1 MSNDGMADANIDGSA
16 DAGTAAELPAQR
28 IERLERQLRQAR
40 ADLEDFTRAVSHDL
54 RAPLRHLGAFANIL
68 REDLPEPQRSQVLP
82 HLDRISE
89 AARLMGLQI
98 DGLAR
103 LARTGQGHFE
113 PMPLDVGEL
122 AQAAFATLRHKP
134 GPDTADGP
142 NPRDALL
149 QLAPDMPPVM
159 ADATLLREALTELL
173 ANALKFT
180 RPRPQARISL
190 AASRHDGQCVLT
202 VADNG
207 VGFEPGHQTRLF
219 QPFARLHS
227 SKAFEGLGLGL
238 AITRKIIER
247 HGGQIEASGAPD
259 GGCRVSFRLPLA

>member
-1 MSNDGMADANIDGSA
+1 MSNDGMAGAPVDGRA
-16 DAGTAAELPAQR
+16 DAGSDAELPAQR

-82 HLDRISE
+82 HLDRISD

-103 LARTGQGHFE
+103 LARIGQGHFE
-113 PMPLDVGEL
+113 PLPLDVGEL
-122 AQAAFATLRHKP
+122 AQAAFAALRRKP
-134 GPDTADGP
+134 GPDAADGP
-142 NPRDALL
+142 NPRDVEL
-149 QLAPDMPPVM
+149 QLSPELPRVM
-159 ADATLLREALTELL
+159 ADATLLREALSELL

-190 AASRHDGQCVLT
+190 TASPQHGPCVLT

-207 VGFEPGHQTRLF
+207 VGFEPGHATRLF

-227 SKAFEGLGLGL
+227 SKDFEGLGLGL

-247 HGGQIEASGAPD
+247 HGGQIEASGVPD
-259 GGCRVSFRLPLA
+259 GGCRVSLRLPRA

>member
-1 MSNDGMADANIDGSA
+1 MSVDGGINQTAE
-16 DAGTAAELPAQR
+16 AGAAAELPAQR

-68 REDLPEPQRSQVLP
+68 REDLPEPQRTEVLP

-103 LARTGQGHFE
+103 LARIGQGHFA
-113 PMPLDVGEL
+113 PIPLDIGEL
-122 AQAAFATLRHKP
+122 AQSAFAALRHKP
-134 GPDTADGP
+134 GPDSAEGP
-142 NPRDALL
+142 SPRDVQL
-149 QLAPDMPPVM
+149 QLASDLPQVM

-180 RPRPQARISL
+180 RPQPQARISL
-190 AASRHDGQCVLT
+190 SCQHDGGRCVLT
-202 VADNG
+202 LADNG
-207 VGFEPGHQTRLF
+207 VGFEPGPHTRLF
-219 QPFARLHS
+219 QPFSRLHS

-238 AITRKIIER
+238 AITRKVIER
-247 HGGQIEASGAPD
+247 HGGHIEATGVPN